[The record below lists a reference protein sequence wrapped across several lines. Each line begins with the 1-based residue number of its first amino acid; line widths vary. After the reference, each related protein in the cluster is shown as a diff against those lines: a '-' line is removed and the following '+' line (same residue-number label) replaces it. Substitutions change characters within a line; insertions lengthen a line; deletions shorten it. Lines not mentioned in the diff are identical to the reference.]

1 MVINID
7 VDCQCELVKQ
17 VSSAVCVCD
26 MRRSVTDDLCWT
38 GNSVNYS
45 LNYNYVAK

>member
-17 VSSAVCVCD
+17 VSSAVCV
-26 MRRSVTDDLCWT
+26 R
-38 GNSVNYS
+38 YE
-45 LNYNYVAK
+45 A